1 MATDQSKAD
10 THLPQQP
17 GGASQVAEI
26 LNSVDATKLLR
37 RLREY
42 RLNGGRRTYQP
53 TALWRAYLA
62 SFILNL
68 SSTNDLIRRLQGDP
82 ALRLLCGFSTLP
94 HRTTFN
100 RFINRLSQ
108 HCDLV
113 DACLTPLT
121 EQLRE
126 LLPGLGEKVAVDSTP
141 IISHSNPRKGSDP
154 DASWTAK
161 KDPKSNSE
169 DGLVWY
175 WGYKLHLV
183 VDAVHHVP
191 LAGYTTTAK
200 RNDSPE
206 LPPLLDRT
214 QDAYPWLKMKYV
226 MADRG
231 YDARSNYADVEE
243 RGGAMIC
250 PMRKKPNTDDQLHGV
265 FTKDGTPTC
274 MGMALMQYVR
284 TDSEKGHLYRCPQ
297 SGCHLQTRKGVVYCQ
312 DDLWVSPKEE
322 DNPRL
327 HGPVRRNS
335 AEWRQLYRLRQSV
348 ERVFKSMKQSRRL
361 NAHCARGLARV
372 ALHASMSVLAYS
384 ATLLVQTLAGAE
396 RPRWMVRRV
405 A

>member
-1 MATDQSKAD
+1 MATHQSKSGTPAA
-10 THLPQQP
+10 QP
-17 GGASQVAEI
+17 SGGGSHIAEI
-26 LNSVDATKLLR
+26 LNSVNATRLLR

-42 RLNGGRRTYQP
+42 RLKGGRRTYQP
-53 TALWRAYLA
+53 AALWRAYLL

-68 SSTNDLIRRLQGDP
+68 HSTNDLIRRLQDS
-82 ALRLLCGFSTLP
+82 AELQLLCGFSTLP

-100 RFINRLSQ
+100 RYFARLSE
-108 HCDLV
+108 HRDLV

-121 EQLRE
+121 NRLKE
-126 LLPGLGEKVAVDSTP
+126 LLPDLGEKLAVDSTP
-141 IISHSNPRKGSDP
+141 VVSHSNPRKGSDP

-297 SGCHLQTRKGVVYCQ
+297 AGCHLQTRKGVVYCQ

-361 NAHCARGLARV
+361 NGHCIRGLKKV
-372 ALHASMSVLAYS
+372 ALHAAMSVLAYT
-384 ATLLVQTLAGAE
+384 ATLLVQTQRGADNA
-396 RPRWMVRRV
+396 RWMVRRV